1 MIEVVTA
8 PTQQHTILD
17 ALPKAELHLHLEG
30 SIRPE
35 TAVEL
40 AGRHGTRLTPDD
52 VTQRYRYSDFAGF
65 IESFKWVTSFLRE
78 PEDYA
83 LITRKLLDE
92 LIRQRVVYAEIT
104 ISAGVMLRR
113 MQNVGANFTAI
124 REAADG
130 VLYRGIRT
138 AWIFDAARQF
148 GPEAAME
155 ISRCAAKLHRSGV
168 VAFGMG
174 GDELSFPAAH
184 FRPAF
189 NLARS
194 EGLRIVCHAGEIG
207 GPESVRE
214 AVEVLGA
221 ERIGHGIAVMHD
233 QALAKS
239 LANRH
244 VVLEICPSSNLAT
257 GALAKQTGKPDA
269 SLADHPLRKLLELGS
284 LVTLSTDDPAMFHTD
299 LLAEYSHA
307 ASLGLSKERLLQLA
321 EQSFNVAFLP
331 PIDKRKLLDDFRAAA
346 KAEALL

>member
-1 MIEVVTA
+1 MSE
-8 PTQQHTILD
+8 PTQQRTILD

-40 AGRHGTRLTPDD
+40 AGRHGTRLTLDD
-52 VTQRYRYSDFAGF
+52 VTARYSYSNFAGF

-83 LITRKLLDE
+83 LITRKLLEE

-113 MQNVGANFTAI
+113 VQNVEENFAAI
-124 REAADG
+124 REAAAG
-130 VLYRGIRT
+130 MLYNRIRT

-155 ISRCAAKLHRSGV
+155 VSRCAAKLHRSGII
-168 VAFGMG
+168 AFGMG
-174 GDELSFPAAH
+174 GDELSFHTAH

-189 NLARS
+189 DLARG

-207 GPESVRE
+207 GLKSVVD
-214 AVEVLGA
+214 AVEILGA
-221 ERIGHGIAVMHD
+221 ERIGHGISVMHD
-233 QALAKS
+233 DTLAKS

-257 GALAKQTGKPDA
+257 GALARQTGKPDA
-269 SLADHPLRKLLELGS
+269 SLADHPLRKLIKLGS

-307 ASLGLSKERLLQLA
+307 ASLGLSKQQLLQLA
-321 EQSFNVAFLP
+321 EQSFNAAFLP
-331 PIDKRKLLDDFRAAA
+331 PMDKRKLLEDFRAAA